1 MKSFFKY
8 TLATIVGV
16 LVVNF
21 FLLFLFVGIIG
32 AVASLSEKTVD
43 VKPNS
48 ILTIKLD
55 GEILDRTS
63 DNPLDNID
71 FFSMTT
77 KKSLGMNKILYSI
90 KTAAKDS
97 RISGIYLDL
106 TEIQGNFGALAF
118 TEEIRNA
125 LQEFK
130 KSGKFIYS
138 YSNLGYSQKSY
149 YLATVADKIYVN
161 PETPLLL
168 LGMSSS
174 ISFYKETLAKLGIQ
188 PEVVKVGKF
197 KSAVEP
203 FISNE
208 MSEANREQV
217 KKYLDSSW
225 STIVKGI
232 AESRHIPVD
241 SINALTNRFNF
252 YTTEQLKNYG
262 YFDEVLYEDQMLALL
277 KKKCNPETAS
287 DSSHPA
293 TGKLNQVSLKDYQ
306 NVRLAETNKQS
317 KSKIA
322 VIYAQGEI
330 GLEQSANSIGPDLA
344 KTIRKVRED
353 DNIKAVVLRVNSPG
367 GSALTSDIIWRETE
381 LLSKTKPLIVSMG
394 NVAAS
399 GGYYISCAAD
409 TIVAEPTTLTGSIGI
424 FGLFFSG
431 EKLIKDKIG
440 ITTDVVKTNDHSDF
454 GGSYPLP
461 LPISSR
467 PLTAYERSI
476 LQNFVNQGYETFL
489 NRVMAGR
496 GLTHDELHAI
506 AQGRVWTGQ
515 DALKIGLVD
524 VLGGLE
530 DAIQIATAK
539 AGIENYSLVE
549 YPVLKNPIEEFFGD
563 ITGSVK
569 TRLLKEELG
578 DFYST
583 WTQLRNRVQQQGLM
597 ARIPYDLISN

>member
-1 MKSFFKY
+1 MKSFLKY
-8 TLATIVGV
+8 TLATIVGIL
-16 LVVNF
+16 LVNMF
-21 FLLFLFVGIIG
+21 MFLIFVGLIG
-32 AVASLSEKTVD
+32 AIAAMSDKSIEVKDNSLLVIRLE
-43 VKPNS
+43 N
-48 ILTIKLD
+48 
-55 GEILDRTS
+55 EILDRVT
-63 DNPLDNID
+63 DNPLENID
-71 FFSMTT
+71 FLTMTP
-77 KKSLGMNKILYSI
+77 KKSLGMNKILSSI
-90 KTAAKDS
+90 KRAAKDN
-97 RISGIYLDL
+97 RIIGIYLDL
-106 TEIQGNFGALAF
+106 TDIQGNFGALAF

-125 LQEFK
+125 LQKFK
-130 KSGKFIYS
+130 ESGKFIYS

-168 LGMSSS
+168 SGMSSS

-225 STIVKGI
+225 GTLVKGI
-232 AESRHIPVD
+232 SESRNIPAD
-241 SINALTNRFNF
+241 SINALTNRFNI
-252 YTTEQLKNYG
+252 YTCEQLKDYG
-262 YFDEVLYEDQMLALL
+262 YFDDVIYEDQMLTIL
-277 KKKCNPETAS
+277 KKKCHPEAAG
-287 DSSHPA
+287 DSSRLNHS
-293 TGKLNQVSLKDYQ
+293 KLNQVLLSDYQ
-306 NVRLAETNKQS
+306 NIPLPETDKLNKG
-317 KSKIA
+317 KIA

-330 GLEQSANSIGPDLA
+330 GMEQSANSIGPDLA
-344 KTIRKVRED
+344 KTIRKVREND
-353 DNIKAVVLRVNSPG
+353 KIKAVVLRVNSPG

-381 LLSKTKPLIVSMG
+381 LLRKTKPLIVSMG

-440 ITTDVVKTNDHSDF
+440 ITTEVVKTNTHSDF

-467 PLTAYERSI
+467 PLTPYERNV
-476 LQNFVNQGYETFL
+476 LQNYVNRGYETFL
-489 NRVMAGR
+489 NRVMEGR
-496 GLTHDELHAI
+496 GFTRDELHAI
-506 AQGRVWTGQ
+506 AQGRVWTGA

-530 DAIQIATAK
+530 DALQIH
-539 AGIENYSLVE
+539 
-549 YPVLKNPIEEFFGD
+549 
-563 ITGSVK
+563 
-569 TRLLKEELG
+569 R
-578 DFYST
+578 ST
-583 WTQLRNRVQQQGLM
+583 Q
-597 ARIPYDLISN
+597 A